1 MKTLRGWVNLL
12 VSQKVPSEGWLKKD
26 YLAFTHWYSLQQRE
40 IFEACKVTNISS
52 NFYIFCFEIFLKK
65 PRMWWRN
72 RAGKICAAGWDA
84 TWRCLVDLITRAAD
98 SRSGWHYPGT
108 WHPHLR
114 ECQRV
119 FRKQVLADWGRFVTR
134 ERKWQRPLAAKVICI
149 FFFGCI
155 TYQSS
160 VRFAIDRYARP
171 NEVPRVMRELQL
183 RCGKIKF
190 FCPSDGWGTGDRTS
204 CPFSSAHPPAAFMS
218 NPGLAH
224 LYWSAYQEK
233 VGVTLHD
240 HRLGVYW
247 KLIHSK

>member
-52 NFYIFCFEIFLKK
+52 NFYIFCFEFFFKK

-108 WHPHLR
+108 WHPDLR

-119 FRKQVLADWGRFVTR
+119 FRKQVLADCGRFVTR

-149 FFFGCI
+149 FFLVASPI
-155 TYQSS
+155 SPL
-160 VRFAIDRYARP
+160 YALLLTDTLVQMKFP
-171 NEVPRVMRELQL
+171 EL
-183 RCGKIKF
+183 
-190 FCPSDGWGTGDRTS
+190 WES
-204 CPFSSAHPPAAFMS
+204 CSWDVA
-218 NPGLAH
+218 
-224 LYWSAYQEK
+224 K
-233 VGVTLHD
+233 
-240 HRLGVYW
+240 
-247 KLIHSK
+247 